1 MRKTVDAYGGEASLR
16 KAAAVVQA
24 GRLTSIMRAGKE
36 GTIKRVYQ
44 RPDRLK
50 VEVAFPGEDTEIRIL
65 NGKKG
70 WRQGKEASGAP
81 LDAMV
86 LQAARF
92 ALPLSLLDREKELA
106 DRGTVSRD
114 GTTLRAFELPL
125 GDGLILTVEIEPST
139 GRIVRSAARG
149 TSRVG
154 GAEGSPIEFVTDY
167 GDFRT
172 VAGVLYPFKERNSAM
187 GRHTGDTVVE
197 TVEARE
203 SLPPGTF
210 KP

>member
-1 MRKTVDAYGGEASLR
+1 
-16 KAAAVVQA
+16 
-24 GRLTSIMRAGKE
+24 MRAGKE
-36 GTIKRVYQ
+36 GTIRRVYQ
-44 RPDRLK
+44 RPDRLR
-50 VEVAFPGEDTEIRIL
+50 VEVTFPGEDTEVRIL
-65 NGKKG
+65 DGRKG

-114 GTTLRAFELPL
+114 GRTMRVLELPL
-125 GDGLILTVEIEPST
+125 GGGLILSVEIDPTT
-139 GRIVRSAARG
+139 GKILRSAARG
-149 TSRVG
+149 TSRAG
-154 GAEGSPIEFVTDY
+154 GDGGSPIEFVTDY

-172 VAGVLYPFKERNSAM
+172 VGGVLYAFREKNFAM
-187 GRHTGDTVVE
+187 GQHTGDTTVE
-197 TVEARE
+197 TIDTPE